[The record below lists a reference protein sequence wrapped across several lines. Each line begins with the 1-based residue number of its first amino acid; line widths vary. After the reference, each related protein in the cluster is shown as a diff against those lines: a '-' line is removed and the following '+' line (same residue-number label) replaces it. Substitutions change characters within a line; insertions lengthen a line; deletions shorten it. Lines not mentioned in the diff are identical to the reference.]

1 MQDSTPPGG
10 RAIGL
15 AAATLLATAISL
27 SVHAHETCAPAAA
40 WTVPG
45 SGPVDT
51 TQILTRAAAAQV
63 TLLGETH
70 DNPDHHRWELQ
81 TVAALAALHPKLVL
95 GFEMFPRRVQPVLDR
110 WVAGELSESAFLKA
124 TEWSQVWGYDAA
136 FYLPLFQ
143 FARINRIPM
152 LALNVERSFTHTVG
166 AKGLAAVPQD
176 QREGVSEPAPA
187 SEAYL
192 ARLFEAYSHHPNE
205 KNSTPARSDPAFHRF
220 VEAQLVWD
228 RAMAQA
234 LADAAARDPEA
245 LVVGVMGSEHVAHGD
260 GVPHQLDS
268 LGIKRV
274 VSLLPWGADADCSDL
289 TADLATAVFGLPAEQ
304 PGPAAPPP
312 PLLGVQIE
320 DAPAGIRVV
329 AVSPGSVA
337 ATSGL
342 QADDVLTEAA
352 GTPVKTTGE
361 LKAIV
366 VRMAP
371 GTWLP
376 LKATRK
382 GKSIELIAKFPP
394 AK

>member
-1 MQDSTPPGG
+1 MHNSTTAGA

-15 AAATLLATAISL
+15 AAAALLTAAFAL
-27 SVHAHETCAPAAA
+27 PAGAHETCVPAAA

-45 SGPVDT
+45 SGPIAT
-51 TQILTRAAAAQV
+51 TQILALAAATRV
-63 TLLGETH
+63 TLLGEHH
-70 DNPDHHRWELQ
+70 DDPDHHRWELQ

-124 TEWSQVWGYDAA
+124 SDWSTVWGYDAA

-152 LALNVERSFTHTVG
+152 LALNVDQSFTHTV
-166 AKGLAAVPQD
+166 ATKGLAAVPQD
-176 QREGVSEPAPA
+176 QREGVSDPAPA

-192 ARLFEAYSHHPNE
+192 ARLFKAYSQHPDE
-205 KNSTPARSDPAFHRF
+205 KNAKPARSDPAFQRF
-220 VEAQLVWD
+220 VQAQLVWD

-234 LADAAARDPEA
+234 LADAAAHNPDA
-245 LVVGVMGSEHVAHGD
+245 LIVGIMGSQHVAHGD

-268 LGIKRV
+268 LGIKRM
-274 VSLLPWGADADCSDL
+274 VSLLPWDADADCSDL
-289 TADLATAVFGLPAEQ
+289 TADLASAVFGLPAEQ

-312 PLLGVQIE
+312 PLLGIRIE
-320 DAPAGIRVV
+320 AVAGGIRIVT
-329 AVSPGSVA
+329 VSPGSVA
-337 ATSGL
+337 AASGL
-342 QADDVLTEAA
+342 QANDVLTEAA
-352 GTPVKTTGE
+352 GTPVKTTGD